1 MGNLDVTVVT
11 AIVRHFMTFV
21 GGILVARGLFDAG
34 MVESLTGAMVTISGV
49 VWSVLNKKA
58 PEVK

>member
-11 AIVRHFMTFV
+11 AIVRHFMTFI